1 MELLKQPLCRPLS
14 TAEQVITLVA
24 ANAKVM
30 LNIPLDK
37 IKDFQMKF
45 IEYMESEH
53 SSIMHQI
60 DMGVGLDET
69 FNKQIVD
76 AAVKFRDEY
85 LA

>member
-1 MELLKQPLCRPLS
+1 
-14 TAEQVITLVA
+14 
-24 ANAKVM
+24 
-30 LNIPLDK
+30 
-37 IKDFQMKF
+37 MKF